1 MEYLNNPKKELKSF
15 WRTDGMDWI
24 ADLNEMKK
32 AIVVAY
38 YTPIIGGNYYA
49 ISPRSYFP
57 FSDIHDNKKFDN
69 YYDCCIYAE
78 SIIIGATPMSFVITS
93 RCSFFIITFSNK
105 NHLGLVSFNNLV
117 YSKNNL
123 LLGSLK
129 FRPLPANENP

>member
-78 SIIIGATPMSFVITS
+78 SIIIGWVSSLLM
-93 RCSFFIITFSNK
+93 SNK
-105 NHLGLVSFNNLV
+105 HEAKPLGGVRYRV
-117 YSKNNL
+117 
-123 LLGSLK
+123 
-129 FRPLPANENP
+129 